1 MNMTPTTEAGASTM
15 ERETIGGPMPP
26 ERASRF
32 WQMQLEMADR
42 EDKDWFQEGSRIE
55 DRYKGKK
62 GAHEKVGKAQKQ
74 LNILYSNTETLKAAL
89 YARTPKP
96 DVRRR
101 FLDRNPVARK
111 GSEIIE
117 RALAYCADTTD
128 HDQAYKRAVQDSVLP
143 GRGVV
148 WYEYEAELQ
157 EVPAIDPMTG
167 QPAIGE
173 DGQPV
178 MQEAIADQTVEESYV
193 YWQDFKHSPAR
204 CWQDVWWV
212 ARRHRMTRDDL
223 QENGFEEADKV
234 PLNWMPDV
242 NDKRADDKSI
252 PDDLKRAEVWE
263 IWDDRTKHRY
273 WIVKGHPKALRVDED
288 PYGLDK
294 FWPCAEPIFA
304 TLGND
309 SMKPTPDYVQYEDQ
323 ARDLDEL
330 TSRISNLTR
339 SLKRRGIYDSSV
351 PELKR
356 LARAGDNEFIPT
368 DKMQMLASK
377 GGLAVAYQV
386 EDIAPIAGV
395 LLELYKQRDQLI
407 QAIYE
412 VTGISDIMR
421 GATNANETA
430 TAQNIKAQ
438 FGSMRLKDRQR
449 DIQRWV
455 RDGYRIKAE
464 LIVEHFEPAKLAQMT
479 GMDLNDPMVIQ
490 AIDLIKSDKARSYS
504 IDIETDST
512 VFEDAEQEKQSRVE
526 LLTAMGGFAQ
536 QWIPLVQ
543 MAPEMMKLVGEMMA
557 FGVRGFK
564 AGHGLEDVIDETM
577 QAIEQRMSQPQ
588 QPPPDPAMM
597 KVEAEMKRDEQTHQM
612 DMQGKQMDLQA
623 KAADMQFKQQGALID
638 VEKARAMAD
647 AKMASVGP
655 DGRMLQ

>member
-1 MNMTPTTEAGASTM
+1 MPTPINAGDLD
-15 ERETIGGPMPP
+15 RDDETAAKPMAP

-32 WQMQLEMADR
+32 WQMQLELADR
-42 EDKDWFQEGSRIE
+42 EDKEWFQEGARIE
-55 DRYKGKK
+55 ERYKSKK
-62 GAHEKVGKAQKQ
+62 GGHEKVGKAQKQ

-101 FLDRNPVARK
+101 FLDRNPVARM
-111 GSEIIE
+111 GADIIE
-117 RALAYCADTTD
+117 RALAYCADNTD
-128 HDQAYKRAVQDSVLP
+128 HDRAYKRAVQDSVLP

-148 WYEYEAELQ
+148 WYEYEAEISK
-157 EVPAIDPMTG
+157 VPAIDPMTG
-167 QPAIGE
+167 QPALGMDGE
-173 DGQPV
+173 PV
-178 MQEAIADQTVEESYV
+178 MQEAITEQEVEEHYI
-193 YWQDFKHSPAR
+193 YWQDFKHSPCR
-204 CWQDVWWV
+204 CWQDVWWI

-223 QENGFEEADKV
+223 RENGFDEAETV

-242 NDKRADDKSI
+242 NDKRADDRSI

-263 IWDDRTKHRY
+263 IWDERTKHRY

-288 PYGLDK
+288 PYGLDG
-294 FWPCAEPIFA
+294 FWPVAEPIFA

-309 SMKPTPDYVQYEDQ
+309 SLKPTPDYAQYEDQ
-323 ARDLDEL
+323 ARDLDEI

-339 SLKRRGIYDSSV
+339 ALKRRGVYDSSV

-386 EDIAPIAGV
+386 EDIAPIAAV

-449 DIQRWV
+449 EVQRWV

-464 LIVEHFEPAKLAQMT
+464 LIVEHFEPQKLAEMT
-479 GMDLNDPMVIQ
+479 GMDINDEMFQQ
-490 AIDLIKSDKARSYS
+490 AVQLIKSDKARSYA

-536 QWIPLVQ
+536 QWMPVVQ
-543 MAPEMMKLVGEMMA
+543 AAPEMMKLVGEMMS

-564 AGHGLEDVIDETM
+564 AGRQLEDVIDETM
-577 QAIEQRMSQPQ
+577 QQFQQRMAQPQ
-588 QPPPDPAMM
+588 QPPPDPALM
-597 KVEAEMKRDEQTHQM
+597 KVEAEMKRDEQSHQM
-612 DMQGKQMDLQA
+612 DMAGKEMDLQA
-623 KAADMQFKQQGALID
+623 KQADLQFKQQGAIID
-638 VEKARAMAD
+638 IQKARAMAD
-647 AKMASVGP
+647 AKVSSIGP
-655 DGRMLQ
+655 DGRMMQ